1 MRIGIYHGYELIG
14 SGSNEYT
21 RYISRALALLG
32 HEVHVFCR
40 EPEPEVIPHLSRAFA
55 WDSVG
60 TPRELFLRTLDSTC
74 VVHQLPH
81 GEIRPVYIT
90 DQPRKGRVKPF
101 TALSDAELDDFH
113 SFSLATLRAALDA
126 YPVDVLHA
134 NHLVYQPSVA
144 VQTGCPTVIFLH
156 GSSIE
161 YTVKRDERF
170 LEAGRTALRQAA
182 GVISG
187 NREVLERLMTLYP
200 EERELIAGKSAIV
213 GVGVDTSLFQPVERR
228 HRRETLARMQGT
240 YEGKPPQLGAELRQ
254 RLDEGDFSAVTAYRR
269 AYEHAQPDADLVA
282 HIARI
287 PWEEGKILL
296 FAGAL
301 TAGKGLQ
308 GVIAAM
314 PNVLRHHPDAHLVA
328 VGAGAYREVL
338 EALVHALATGN
349 QALFE
354 FLVEGGFDLDHSEL
368 SGRWEDVRGP
378 FEAAPGLTDHV
389 HFLGRID
396 HHLLRHVFPCADL
409 TVFPSIIP
417 EAYGLV
423 LMESLS
429 NGVLPLVSDFSG
441 FRDALQTL
449 EDLLDPKLVDRMRLP
464 VDPRVRI
471 AGIAMRINSMFD
483 EPEPPAQGARL
494 RQIAVQHFDWNVCA
508 QALTQAYERFAGS
521 RSEPAA
527 DGSSIRP

>member
-1 MRIGIYHGYELIG
+1 MRIGLYHGYELIG

-21 RYISRALALLG
+21 RYVSRALALLG

-40 EPEPEVIPHLSRAFA
+40 EPEPERIPHVSRAIA
-55 WDSVG
+55 WDSAG
-60 TPRELFLRTLDSTC
+60 APQELFLRNLSSNC
-74 VVHQLPH
+74 VVHQLPDPQ
-81 GEIRPVYIT
+81 ICPVYIT

-101 TALSDAELDDFH
+101 TALSDGELDDYH
-113 SFSLATLRAALDA
+113 SFSLATLRAALKA

-144 VQTGCPTVIFLH
+144 VETGFPTVIFLH

-170 LEAGRTALRQAA
+170 LEAGRTALRKSA

-187 NREVLERLMTLYP
+187 NREVLGRLMKLYP
-200 EERELIAGKSAIV
+200 EERELIEEKSAIV

-228 HRRETLARMQGT
+228 HRLETLTHVQGT
-240 YEGKPPQLGAELRQ
+240 YGGKPPRLGAELQQ
-254 RLDEGDFSAVTAYRR
+254 RLDKGDFSAVTDYFR
-269 AYEHAQPDADLVA
+269 AYEHTQPDADLVA
-282 HIARI
+282 HVARI
-287 PWEEGKILL
+287 PWDNGKILL

-308 GVIAAM
+308 SVIAAM
-314 PNVLRHHPDAHLVA
+314 PKVLRHHPDAHLVA

-338 EALVHALATGN
+338 EALVHAFTTGN

-368 SGRWEDVRGP
+368 TGRWKDIRGP
-378 FEAAPGLTDHV
+378 LEAAPGLADHV
-389 HFLGRID
+389 HFLGRLD
-396 HHLLRHVFPCADL
+396 HNLLRHVFPCSDL

-417 EAYGLV
+417 EAYALV

-429 NGVLPLVSDFSG
+429 NGVVPLVSDFSG
-441 FRDALQTL
+441 FRDALQLL
-449 EDLLDPKLVDRMRLP
+449 EDLLGPELVDRMRLP
-464 VDPRVRI
+464 VDPVVRV
-471 AGIAMRINSMFD
+471 AGIATRISNMFD

-494 RQIAVQHFDWNVCA
+494 RQIAVQHFDWNVRA
-508 QALTQAYERFAGS
+508 QGLLQAYDRFAG
-521 RSEPAA
+521 
-527 DGSSIRP
+527 

>member
-1 MRIGIYHGYELIG
+1 MRIGLYHGYELVG

-40 EPEPEVIPHLSRAFA
+40 EPEPERIPHLSRAVI
-55 WDSVG
+55 WDSAG
-60 TPRELFLRTLDSTC
+60 ASQELFVRTLDSTC

-81 GEIRPVYIT
+81 AEIRPVYLT
-90 DQPRKGRVKPF
+90 DQSREGRVKPF

-113 SFSLATLRAALDA
+113 SFSLATLKAALDA
-126 YPVDVLHA
+126 FPVDVLHA

-144 VQTGCPTVIFLH
+144 VETGFPTVIFLH

-187 NREVLERLMTLYP
+187 NREVLGRLMTLYP
-200 EERELIAGKSAIV
+200 EESELIAGKSAIV

-228 HRRETLARMQGT
+228 HRRLTLAQLQGT
-240 YEGKPPQLGAELRQ
+240 WGGRPPRLGAELRQ
-254 RLDEGDFSAVTAYRR
+254 RLDEGDFSAVTEYRR
-269 AYEHAQPDADLVA
+269 AYEHTQPDADILA
-282 HIARI
+282 HVARI
-287 PWEEGKILL
+287 PWDEGKILL

-308 GVIAAM
+308 SVIAAM
-314 PNVLRHHPDAHLVA
+314 PEVLRHHPDAHLVA

-349 QALFE
+349 ESLFE
-354 FLVEGGFDLDHSEL
+354 FLVDGGFDLDHSEL

-378 FEAAPGLTDHV
+378 FEPVPGLAGHV
-389 HFLGRID
+389 HFLGRLD

-409 TVFPSIIP
+409 SVFPSIIP

-423 LMESLS
+423 VMESLS

-441 FRDALQTL
+441 FRDALETL
-449 EDLLDPKLVDRMRLP
+449 EDLLGPELVDRMRLP
-464 VDPRVRI
+464 VDPEVRV
-471 AGIAMRINSMFD
+471 AGIATRIINMFE
-483 EPEPPAQGARL
+483 EPEPAAQGARL
-494 RQIAVQHFDWNVCA
+494 RQIAVQHFDWNVRA
-508 QALTQAYERFAGS
+508 QALLQVYERFAG
-521 RSEPAA
+521 
-527 DGSSIRP
+527 

>member
-1 MRIGIYHGYELIG
+1 MRIGLYHGYELVG

-21 RYISRALALLG
+21 RYMSRALALLG

-40 EPEPEVIPHLSRAFA
+40 EPEPERIPHLSRAVA

-60 TPRELFLRTLDSTC
+60 ASRELFVRPLDWTC

-81 GEIRPVYIT
+81 AEIRPVYLT
-90 DQPRKGRVKPF
+90 DQSREGRVKPF

-113 SFSLATLRAALDA
+113 SFSLATLKTALDA
-126 YPVDVLHA
+126 FPVDVLHA

-144 VQTGCPTVIFLH
+144 VETGFPTVIFLH

-170 LEAGRTALRQAA
+170 LEAGRAALRQAA

-187 NREVLERLMTLYP
+187 NREVLGRLMALYP
-200 EERELIAGKSAIV
+200 EDSELIAGKSAIV
-213 GVGVDTSLFQPVERR
+213 GVGVDTSLFRPVERG
-228 HRRETLARMQGT
+228 HRRSTLTQLQGAW
-240 YEGKPPQLGAELRQ
+240 GGRPPRLGAELRQ
-254 RLDEGDFSAVTAYRR
+254 RLEAGDYSAVTEYRN
-269 AYEHAQPDADLVA
+269 AYEHTQPDADLVA
-282 HIARI
+282 HVARI
-287 PWEEGKILL
+287 PWDEAKILL

-308 GVIAAM
+308 SVIAAM
-314 PNVLRHHPDAHLVA
+314 PEVLRHQPDAHLVA

-354 FLVEGGFDLDHSEL
+354 FLVDGGFDLDHSEL
-368 SGRWEDVRGP
+368 SGSWEDVRGP
-378 FEAAPGLTDHV
+378 FEPVPGLAQHV
-389 HFLGRID
+389 HFLGRLD

-409 TVFPSIIP
+409 AVFPSIIP

-441 FRDALQTL
+441 FREALETL
-449 EDLLDPKLVDRMRLP
+449 EDLLGPELVDRMRLP
-464 VDPRVRI
+464 VDPEVRV
-471 AGIAMRINSMFD
+471 AGIARRIISVFE
-483 EPEPPAQGARL
+483 EPQPPAQGNQL
-494 RQIAVQHFDWNVCA
+494 RQIAVQHFDWQVRA
-508 QALTQAYERFAGS
+508 RELLQVYERFAG
-521 RSEPAA
+521 
-527 DGSSIRP
+527 